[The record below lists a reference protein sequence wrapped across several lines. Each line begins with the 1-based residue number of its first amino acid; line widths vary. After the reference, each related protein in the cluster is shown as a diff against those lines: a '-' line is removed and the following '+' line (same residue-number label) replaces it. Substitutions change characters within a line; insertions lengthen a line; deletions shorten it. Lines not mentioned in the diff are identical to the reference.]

1 MKTILVAEDNA
12 TNRELLTE
20 ILEGW
25 GYQVKHA
32 SNGLEVF
39 AAMESAFP
47 DLILVDIQMPEMD
60 GYGVVK
66 RLRRSPRFGKI
77 PVIALTAYAM
87 QGDREKAL
95 AKGFD
100 GYITKPIDLDSLR
113 RQIEVFCDPRAK

>member
-77 PVIALTAYAM
+77 PVI
-87 QGDREKAL
+87 DRK
-95 AKGFD
+95 
-100 GYITKPIDLDSLR
+100 S
-113 RQIEVFCDPRAK
+113 VV